1 MSGEQNPASTDA
13 VNAVTKPLVGIG
25 GWLILPAIG
34 TFLAPLV
41 QFRNFSDSVILLNR
55 ADESISD
62 IILFDIAS
70 SSILF
75 IASLRLLFLFVTK
88 QRAYPI
94 VFCVFMGLSVVSV
107 VGGIL
112 LLTSNGFSSN
122 SLDKDFFRSMLT
134 TAIWVPYMLYSK
146 RVKQTFVN

>member
-1 MSGEQNPASTDA
+1 
-13 VNAVTKPLVGIG
+13 
-25 GWLILPAIG
+25 
-34 TFLAPLV
+34 
-41 QFRNFSDSVILLNR
+41 
-55 ADESISD
+55 
-62 IILFDIAS
+62 
-70 SSILF
+70 
-75 IASLRLLFLFVTK
+75 
-88 QRAYPI
+88 
-94 VFCVFMGLSVVSV
+94 MGLSVVSV